1 MKPGSDHLIPA
12 KKTAGPPKE
21 HRRCAN
27 QQDRSNS
34 GSALLVAAAVAALL
48 VATLRARFTLILA
61 LVAALLV
68 LLARRLLRLLL
79 LLLILIGPILL
90 GHGVLL
96 HRCVRIAH
104 RTSGK
109 WHAQGDQVV
118 APMRNNAKSEA
129 GSTGLSSRCENPA
142 SRALLAS
149 PAKP

>member
-1 MKPGSDHLIPA
+1 MTLSDRVIRQT
-12 KKTAGPPKE
+12 KTAGPPKE
-21 HRRCAN
+21 HRRRAN
-27 QQDRSNS
+27 QQDRSNFS
-34 GSALLVAAAVAALL
+34 SALLVAAAVAALL
-48 VATLRARFTLILA
+48 LATLRARFTLILA

-68 LLARRLLRLLL
+68 LLARGLLRLLL
-79 LLLILIGPILL
+79 LLLILVGPILL

-118 APMRNNAKSEA
+118 APIRNNAKSEL

-142 SRALLAS
+142 SRALRAS
-149 PAKP
+149 PARP